1 MHIRKRILRHFKRLL
16 HKSGLI
22 THKDNLKPPETLKMP
37 LYLILGEY
45 THSHLHI
52 HAHTHT
58 HIIINIII
66 ISQT

>member
-16 HKSGLI
+16 PKSGLI
-22 THKDNLKPPETLKMP
+22 THKDNLKPPESLKMP
-37 LYLILGEY
+37 LSLILGEY

-66 ISQT
+66 SQT